1 MATKDKLR
9 NDLKKLQEAL
19 KKESIPS
26 DLKTK
31 IKSQIERVEK
41 ELKSAKPTKTATTT
55 ATTTKVLLG
64 KLQKFVEKNKK
75 YGSYGKTSES
85 NLQKDAVRTALK
97 IGKRTSE
104 GKRSNQFGTKGSNK
118 GHTYYE
124 YRTNRHDV
132 KQPKAK
138 QTYPILE
145 EGGMMAKG
153 GGVDNYKHFELN
165 AEGNF
170 ASKLNGKN
178 YEIIYRDDKSQMYD
192 LFENGKKI
200 KSSKY
205 IRDVM
210 NFADGDMMAKG
221 GGKLDAGVYRVGKP
235 IKLSPIL
242 YEQKIVEIFDNGDIS
257 TASDYGRKLLDFK
270 SQKYPII
277 SKEQL
282 DAQYKMAEGGM
293 MAKGGEVS
301 KEDIEILGVPRHKI
315 TEKEWESIIRMAKYQ
330 DGATFILKDKNYKD
344 VFPQVEYEWYI
355 KEKMESGGE
364 MAKGGKLSL
373 NTYKLRAEGLNDFL
387 SFLQTGMYMRMKS
400 FTIEPIGVPDVVV
413 SFVTDA
419 SLSEIK
425 SKLKEV
431 PDSHVMLETIKPIN
445 EYTGERDRMMAK
457 GGGVS
462 EVWEQYEE
470 NEDNNLHS
478 ENVVLLA
485 KHFGTKDDIKKAEM
499 ILKKHEE
506 IGHIPYDLMKE
517 RDELGHKLYDK
528 LLAAKNKKM
537 AAGGD
542 TDGKNGYV
550 AFYKGKRIE
559 VYADTSYEAQKK
571 AADIFKAKKSWDV
584 HVVLAEVGGK
594 PYVHTAYAMGGVTE
608 HGLMVDDHIL
618 RISGSDKRMTVQNG
632 KELFHVNITTG
643 ERKKYMEDGGAID
656 VSGDT
661 AGAIVQNVGGTMFS
675 SADLTDNLTIENTG
689 FFKQGGVVS
698 KTHRRNN

>member
-118 GHTYYE
+118 GNVYYE

-145 EGGMMAKG
+145 EGGMMA
-153 GGVDNYKHFELN
+153 
-165 AEGNF
+165 
-170 ASKLNGKN
+170 
-178 YEIIYRDDKSQMYD
+178 
-192 LFENGKKI
+192 
-200 KSSKY
+200 
-205 IRDVM
+205 
-210 NFADGDMMAKG
+210 G

-293 MAKGGEVS
+293 MAKGGMVKFEKNGNKLMYFEPINQREVIVAYINDSS
-301 KEDIEILGVPRHKI
+301 KIVTPTGSYYLPNPI
-315 TEKEWESIIRMAKYQ
+315 A
-330 DGATFILKDKNYKD
+330 KD
-344 VFPQVEYEWYI
+344 VIKWAIKNGYEFMQDDKKY
-355 KEKMESGGE
+355 ESGGE
-364 MAKGGKLSL
+364 MAKGGNLKL

-387 SFLQTGMYMRMKS
+387 SFLQTGMYMKMKS

-528 LLAAKNKKM
+528 LLEAKNKKM

-698 KTHRRNN
+698 KTHRRNS

>member
-55 ATTTKVLLG
+55 AATTKVLLG

-118 GHTYYE
+118 GNTYYE

-132 KQPKAK
+132 KQPKSK

-145 EGGMMAKG
+145 DGGMMAKG
-153 GGVDNYKHFELN
+153 GMANNFQKNGNRLMYFEPINEREVIVAFINESSKIVSPTGVYYLPHPIAKDVIKWANK
-165 AEGNF
+165 
-170 ASKLNGKN
+170 NG
-178 YEIIYRDDKSQMYD
+178 YEFMQDDK
-192 LFENGKKI
+192 
-200 KSSKY
+200 KY
-205 IRDVM
+205 
-210 NFADGDMMAKG
+210 ADGGMMAKG
-221 GGKLDAGVYRVGKP
+221 GKLKVNGEDFSFLLELSDKELSKKLDLVRN
-235 IKLSPIL
+235 
-242 YEQKIVEIFDNGDIS
+242 QKNINAKQYFSAREKGESTTKIEESGNNLDNQERAIIE
-257 TASDYGRKLLDFK
+257 ARIRKN
-270 SQKYPII
+270 
-277 SKEQL
+277 
-282 DAQYKMAEGGM
+282 KMAEGGM
-293 MAKGGEVS
+293 MAKGG
-301 KEDIEILGVPRHKI
+301 
-315 TEKEWESIIRMAKYQ
+315 
-330 DGATFILKDKNYKD
+330 
-344 VFPQVEYEWYI
+344 
-355 KEKMESGGE
+355 
-364 MAKGGKLSL
+364 SL

-431 PDSHVMLETIKPIN
+431 TDSHVMLETIKPIN

-457 GGGVS
+457 GGGVK
-462 EVWEQYEE
+462 EVFEQYEE

-517 RDELGHKLYDK
+517 RDELGHKLHDK

-537 AAGGD
+537 AGGGD
-542 TDGKNGYV
+542 TDGKYGYV

-571 AADIFKAKKSWDV
+571 AAEMFKAKKSWDV

-594 PYVHTAYAMGGVTE
+594 PYVNTAYAMGG
-608 HGLMVDDHIL
+608 
-618 RISGSDKRMTVQNG
+618 
-632 KELFHVNITTG
+632 
-643 ERKKYMEDGGAID
+643 AID
-656 VSGDT
+656 VLGNT
-661 AGAIVQNVGGTMFS
+661 AGANLQNVGGTMFS
-675 SADLTDNLTIENTG
+675 SADLTDNLTIDNTG
-689 FFKQGGVVS
+689 FFKKGGVVS
-698 KTHRRNN
+698 KNHRTNS